1 MRLNSATLSLPPSLQ
16 VNSHAAEAK
25 GRDAEKESGNKR
37 VVEGGRGCE
46 KVIEKQQL
54 REKLSVCVSTPERA
68 SARETEHR
76 EAEQQIMTV
85 QG

>member
-1 MRLNSATLSLPPSLQ
+1 M
-16 VNSHAAEAK
+16 K
-25 GRDAEKESGNKR
+25 
-37 VVEGGRGCE
+37 

-54 REKLSVCVSTPERA
+54 EKLSVCVSMPERA